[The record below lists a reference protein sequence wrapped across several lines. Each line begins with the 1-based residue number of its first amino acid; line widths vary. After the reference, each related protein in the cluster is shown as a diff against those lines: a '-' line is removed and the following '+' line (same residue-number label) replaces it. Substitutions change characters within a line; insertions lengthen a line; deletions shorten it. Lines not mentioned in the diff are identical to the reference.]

1 MMEQLNIFDY
11 VPTKINPGDWV
22 KESDCGE
29 ELTFDEM
36 ANMVGQTIIISKF
49 TSSLKAYKAVRIER
63 IVLPAGNSSERI
75 LVYYDGVKQRGMIS
89 ERWFD
94 KNSCFPEFAWRLKT
108 MNRQY
113 PIILG
118 MTPPNKQGIG
128 IKSKLGSG
136 YDLYI
141 LDEDMTHQ
149 YAQLHFCNIEA
160 VDRMIDLL
168 QRMKELWE
176 REEET

>member
-11 VPTKINPGDWV
+11 VPTQINPGDWV

-49 TSSLKAYKAVRIER
+49 TSSLKAYKVVRIER

-94 KNSCFPEFAWRLKT
+94 KNSCFPEFAWRLK
-108 MNRQY
+108 NY
-113 PIILG
+113 
-118 MTPPNKQGIG
+118 
-128 IKSKLGSG
+128 
-136 YDLYI
+136 
-141 LDEDMTHQ
+141 E
-149 YAQLHFCNIEA
+149 
-160 VDRMIDLL
+160 
-168 QRMKELWE
+168 
-176 REEET
+176 